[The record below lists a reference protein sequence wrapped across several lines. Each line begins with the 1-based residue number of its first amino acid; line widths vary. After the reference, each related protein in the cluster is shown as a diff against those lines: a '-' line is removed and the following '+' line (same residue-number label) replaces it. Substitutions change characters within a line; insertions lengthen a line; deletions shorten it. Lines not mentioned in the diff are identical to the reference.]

1 MGRNSSKALAS
12 PKVSKTQKKVPEDVN
27 NQENRASQMI
37 TSSAR
42 KKTRGICLDNDSY
55 IAINNMSVDSEG
67 CETIESFSNGTI
79 FSLAFH
85 ISRNTEGEIVDG
97 VRKQPH
103 QKMYK
108 LRTSCVNVSHSHNP
122 GNREHTKAT
131 TQETCD
137 REMWLIRVEIYQKLK
152 YVIQSLVQYNI

>member
-1 MGRNSSKALAS
+1 MGRNSSKALTS

-42 KKTRGICLDNDSY
+42 KKNQ
-55 IAINNMSVDSEG
+55 G
-67 CETIESFSNGTI
+67 CETTESFSNGSI

-97 VRKQPH
+97 G
-103 QKMYK
+103 
-108 LRTSCVNVSHSHNP
+108 S
-122 GNREHTKAT
+122 
-131 TQETCD
+131 TQRLQLKKHVIVGEKGET
-137 REMWLIRVEIYQKLK
+137 RLIRVEIYQKLK
-152 YVIQSLVQYNI
+152 YVIQRVLVQYNIQRHMAFVYNFLFSVIAIVQLYAWN